1 MASDDE
7 KKTPDDG
14 RFRELSPGKLLVWAR
29 ERASLSQEQVAKEL
43 YMTLTKVR
51 ALELDD
57 YRHMGS
63 DTFTRGYLRAYA
75 NLVKLDVV
83 QVLAAYDRH
92 AQKHGSVEQVLPRRA
107 ESANKPLWQF
117 IALLLLAL
125 LVLWLVSIWFF
136 DNRQEPTYNR
146 PIAVIPP
153 AETALNAEALAEA
166 GASHSSVSSIASV
179 RVDSAVV
186 TPVFAN
192 AIATDALISAQLQH
206 SNSSSALQVVT
217 SGSSAS
223 SLALTLLSSPQV
235 DSGLL
240 DTITFLFTDECWLE
254 VSDARGD
261 VLVADLQSTGSR
273 LQLQGKAPFDVTL
286 GNSPAAQIELNGNS
300 VTIVPALSTKVLSLK
315 VGRFTRE

>member
-7 KKTPDDG
+7 KKSPDDS

-29 ERASLSQEQVAKEL
+29 ERANLSQEQVAKEL

-92 AQKHGSVEQVLPRRA
+92 AQKHGLVEQVLPRRI

-117 IALLLLAL
+117 IALLLVAL
-125 LVLWLVSIWFF
+125 LILWLVSIWFF

-146 PIAVIPP
+146 PIAVVPP
-153 AETALNAEALAEA
+153 AETALNVEALTETS
-166 GASHSSVSSIASV
+166 ASYSSASSITSMS
-179 RVDSAVV
+179 VDSA
-186 TPVFAN
+186 A
-192 AIATDALISAQLQH
+192 ATQVLASATAADELVSVQLQN
-206 SNSSSALQVVT
+206 SNPSSTLQFA

-223 SLALTLLSSPQV
+223 SLVQTLLSSPQTN
-235 DSGLL
+235 SGLL
-240 DTITFLFTDECWLE
+240 DTLTFAFTDECWLE

-300 VTIVPALSTKVLSLK
+300 VTIVPALNTKVLSLK
-315 VGRFTRE
+315 VGRVTRE